1 MSLATLSAALFG
13 VTRGLVALTAETGPA
28 GGDSSRGS
36 GPGPGNGQAGAG
48 QVAGGSWAGVAGGV
62 AGLLRGPELQRLSL
76 KLHEALDAALAGAAG
91 GDEEEEEELDYYA
104 GTQMARGR
112 LSCEEQRHL
121 HFTTLPQGLSALQLM
136 GLHPPT
142 TAMVR
147 HYAAA
152 LTSLAASCPHLQV
165 SPADLLLPLEVM
177 ASHAAMAQGSSDE
190 EGDEGA
196 SAWLQQWEPRLH
208 LPRLRPGSGSRVE
221 AQALV
226 QVLAGLRAAASLTPR
241 VQARAEQL
249 LLEQL
254 DAFSDAQVWRMVPLL
269 KADAPMAGV
278 HLGPGLQ
285 PPRSHPVAPDRLPV
299 SRAEAAAQE
308 RQAEEEEA
316 VKAAQW
322 KAVGERLARYVA
334 GLRPDEQAALWH
346 RLA

>member
-1 MSLATLSAALFG
+1 M
-13 VTRGLVALTAETGPA
+13 
-28 GGDSSRGS
+28 
-36 GPGPGNGQAGAG
+36 
-48 QVAGGSWAGVAGGV
+48 
-62 AGLLRGPELQRLSL
+62 
-76 KLHEALDAALAGAAG
+76 HEALGAALAGAAG
-91 GDEEEEEELDYYA
+91 GEEEEEEEELDYYA
-104 GTQMARGR
+104 GTARRGGWIKRGR

-121 HFTTLPQGLSALQLM
+121 HFTTLPQGLCALQLL

-152 LTSLAASCPHLQV
+152 LSSLAASCPHLQV

-208 LPRLRPGSGSRVE
+208 LHRLRFGSGSRVE

-254 DAFSDAQVWRMVPLL
+254 DAFSDAQVVVDAGADRARADRLRGCMGWQVWRMVPLL

-285 PPRSHPVAPDRLPV
+285 PPRSHPVAPNRLPV

-322 KAVGERLARYVA
+322 KAVAELLWVPVTTARRQTANVQC
-334 GLRPDEQAALWH
+334 RTPSCE
-346 RLA
+346 